1 MGPAVEQFL
10 RAHQLAVATVAAA
23 GTYLD
28 EALGIAYLH
37 KAEMDSGVYRS
48 PGDLCLFPMPHGR
61 AYAKTT
67 DAEKAVEHFLRY
79 LKERP
84 QELEVGG
91 CSTSRI

>member
-48 PGDLCLFPMPHGR
+48 PGDYVCS
-61 AYAKTT
+61 
-67 DAEKAVEHFLRY
+67 DAPWSCIREDD
-79 LKERP
+79 
-84 QELEVGG
+84 
-91 CSTSRI
+91 